1 MCHIVPQVRDPKN
14 ILLWVL
20 YSGCNWDFCAKDL
33 WTSYSRRD
41 EDNDWAV
48 LYSSSLSL
56 DVAFLVH
63 PTQEPQA
70 RVESVGLAKVTQILA
85 LLQT

>member
-1 MCHIVPQVRDPKN
+1 MRDPKS

-20 YSGCNWDFCAKDL
+20 YSGCNWDCYAKAL

-63 PTQEPQA
+63 PMQDLQA
-70 RVESVGLAKVTQILA
+70 RGESVGLAKVT
-85 LLQT
+85 